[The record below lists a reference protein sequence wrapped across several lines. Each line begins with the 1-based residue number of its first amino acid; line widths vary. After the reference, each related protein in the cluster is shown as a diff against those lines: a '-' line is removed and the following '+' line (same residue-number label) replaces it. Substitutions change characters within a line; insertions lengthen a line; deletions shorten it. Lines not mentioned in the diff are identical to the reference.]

1 MPVWHRPYT
10 KIAKTMEVQGYLEA
24 GGFITKVSSIEDIK
38 NFIARCGRSVNEI
51 TEAEL
56 DQATNFP
63 TSGYGFLYDYMD
75 DCSVY
80 YKTNPMICLNG
91 KEVILNH
98 MNSYKILDG
107 TVAINKFAFTE
118 TENKDRLQNIYMPD
132 TVITIGAYAFWNR
145 KMLCCI
151 KLTTSL
157 LKIGDSAFYGCS
169 SLKSISNLPNLKY
182 IGSHAFEQS
191 GLETITI
198 PTNTIKIGSCAFRN
212 CQALKDITFE
222 GVPATIGSD
231 IFDGCISL
239 RNINVTHGSL
249 DYFVKAL
256 HPLNKEIIKE
266 I

>member
-1 MPVWHRPYT
+1 MPIWYGQYT
-10 KIAKTMEVQGYLEA
+10 KTTETMDIKGYLEA
-24 GGFITKVSSIEDIK
+24 EGFITKISSIEDIK
-38 NFIARCGRSVNEI
+38 NFITRCGRSVNEI

-63 TSGYGFLYDYMD
+63 TSDYKILYDYTD
-75 DCSVY
+75 DCFVH
-80 YKTNPMICLNG
+80 YKTNPTICISGNS
-91 KEVILNH
+91 VVSRH
-98 MNSYKILDG
+98 MNSYKILEG
-107 TVAINKFAFTE
+107 TVAINQRAFSV

-132 TVITIGAYAFWNR
+132 TVITIGNSAFWGR

-151 KLTTSL
+151 KLSTSL
-157 LKIGDSAFYGCS
+157 IKIGDYAFYGCS
-169 SLKSISNLPNLKY
+169 SLKSISHLQNLKY
-182 IGSHAFEQS
+182 IGSHTFERS

-198 PTNTIKIGSCAFRN
+198 PASVVKIGSCAFLK
-212 CQALKDITFE
+212 CPALTSVTFK

-239 RNINVTHGSL
+239 SNINVPHGSL